1 MHGLAAQ
8 APAQQAEL
16 VALRI
21 GQDVP
26 GFLARLTH
34 VGGLGADSQQTLKL
48 FILISIG
55 GVHVDMQ
62 RQLAS
67 LRLVGQIEDDRRLES
82 AKPSSSGPISTL
94 FSTRSRTT

>member
-1 MHGLAAQ
+1 V
-8 APAQQAEL
+8 QQAEF

-34 VGGLGADSQQTLKL
+34 VGGLGAGRQQTLKL
-48 FILISIG
+48 FILVSIG

-62 RQLAS
+62 RQLAG
-67 LRLVGQIEDDRRLES
+67 LRLVGQIEDE
-82 AKPSSSGPISTL
+82 GC
-94 FSTRSRTT
+94 

>member
-1 MHGLAAQ
+1 M
-8 APAQQAEL
+8 P
-16 VALRI
+16 LRI

-48 FILISIG
+48 FILVSIG

-62 RQLAS
+62 RQLPAFGLS
-67 LRLVGQIEDDRRLES
+67 VRSKTIVGWSSAEAFVLRADLDAVLN
-82 AKPSSSGPISTL
+82 PVP
-94 FSTRSRTT
+94 RTT